1 MTKDRNHYRLMSSK
15 ELVEEAKYSPNVELC
30 IALGER
36 LDRAVRRLEDY
47 RYDYEANNYDKD

>member
-1 MTKDRNHYRLMSSK
+1 MTKDRNHYRLMSNV

-47 RYDYEANNYDKD
+47 RYDYEANNYDN

>member
-1 MTKDRNHYRLMSSK
+1 MTKDRNHYRLMSSA

-30 IALGER
+30 IVLGEK

-47 RYDYEANNYDKD
+47 RYDYEANNYDN